1 MPNNKDDSN
10 ILADAASGGEYIA
23 SAVNDTT
30 TNDGRNH
37 GVGGTTYTYADA
49 VTALANN
56 GLTLNIMHISSKS
69 MVSFNAF
76 LTSFSDDYKTDW
88 ESVDVYGR
96 MDPIETF
103 KSVKRVITVGWKV
116 VSVDLDEAKKNLENC
131 SKLVTYMYPSYTS
144 EEDSTALVAPPML
157 NIKFANLIQD
167 NDSGTGL
174 NGRVEGV
181 SYTPVFDQEGFHT
194 AGPNE
199 LYPQTVQ
206 LDLTFHVLHSHNL
219 GWNGSTWR
227 GKSDQFP
234 YRPNASPAGP
244 LGGWMSSVKGTLYGQ
259 STPQNQTPISG
270 PSDANQS
277 TPDPVRTAREN
288 SMSKGKG

>member
-1 MPNNKDDSN
+1 MSDDQ
-10 ILADAASGGEYIA
+10 
-23 SAVNDTT
+23 DTL
-30 TNDGRNH
+30 
-37 GVGGTTYTYADA
+37 GV
-49 VTALANN
+49 VKALANK
-56 GLTLNIMHISSKS
+56 GLTLTIMHVPSKS
-69 MVSFNAF
+69 KVTFNAF
-76 LTSFSDDYKTDW
+76 LTSFADDYKTDW

-116 VSVDLDEAKKNLENC
+116 VSVNLDEAKENLEKC
-131 SKLVTYMYPSYTS
+131 SKLVTYMYPSYTI
-144 EEDSTALVAPPML
+144 EDASSALVAPPIL

-167 NDSGTGL
+167 NDSGGGL
-174 NGRVEGV
+174 NGRVDGV
-181 SYTPVFDQEGFHT
+181 TYTPVFEQEGVHDV
-194 AGPNE
+194 GPNE

-227 GKSDQFP
+227 GKNEAFP
-234 YRPNASPAGP
+234 YRPNASPSGQTS
-244 LGGWMSSVKGTLYGQ
+244 GWMSAAAEALDYGQ
-259 STPQNQTPISG
+259 STPQTQTPVSG

-277 TPDPVRTAREN
+277 TPDPVREAKEN